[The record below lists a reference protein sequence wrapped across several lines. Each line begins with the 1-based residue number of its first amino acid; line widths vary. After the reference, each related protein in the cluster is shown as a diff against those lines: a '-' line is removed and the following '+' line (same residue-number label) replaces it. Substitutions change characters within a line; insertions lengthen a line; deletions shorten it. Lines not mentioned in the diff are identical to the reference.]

1 MASIIPRENDAGEIT
16 GWQAKIRKKGF
27 PPVSKTFLRRADAEA
42 WAKDQEVAMQRGL
55 WRDTSEAEATTL
67 GETLERYLREVT
79 PRKKGAKREAARI
92 KVWLERPIAK
102 RSLASIRGSDI
113 AAFRD
118 AERRRGLAEN
128 SIRIEIALLSHVFE
142 VARREWGMEGLQNPC
157 RTIRLPGGSKR
168 RERRLEGDEETRL
181 LDAIGKAM
189 PRSPGMRAL
198 LVVAIETGMR
208 QGELLRLRWSDVD
221 LARRVAHL
229 DDTKSGDPRDVPLS
243 LRAIEA
249 LRGLPRRI
257 DGRVFGITQDRL
269 IRGFAR
275 ACGLAEIDGLK
286 FHDLRHEA
294 ASRLAGMLQ
303 AHELAKMFGWRTL
316 QMALRYYHPRAEDL
330 ARKLG

>member
-1 MASIIPRENDAGEIT
+1 MASIVARKNEAGEIT

-55 WRDTSEAEATTL
+55 WRDTTEAEATTL
-67 GETLERYLREVT
+67 GEALERYLREVT
-79 PRKKGAKREAARI
+79 PRKKSAKREAARI
-92 KVWLERPIAK
+92 RAWLARPIAR

-118 AERRRGLAEN
+118 AERRRGMAEN
-128 SIRIEIALLSHVFE
+128 SIRLEIALLSHLFE

-157 RTIRLPGGSKR
+157 RTIRLPAGSRR
-168 RERRLEGDEETRL
+168 RERRLEGDEEPRL
-181 LDAIGKAM
+181 LDAIEKAM
-189 PRSPGMRAL
+189 PRSPGVRAL

-208 QGELLRLRWSDVD
+208 QGKLLRLRWSDID
-221 LARRVAHL
+221 LARRIAHL

-243 LRAIEA
+243 SRAVEA
-249 LRGLPRRI
+249 LRSLPRRI
-257 DGRVFGITQDRL
+257 DGRVFGVTQDAL

-275 ACGLAEIDGLK
+275 ACRLAGIENLR

-294 ASRLAGMLQ
+294 ASRLAGRLQ

-316 QMALRYYHPRAEDL
+316 SMALRYYHPRAEDL

>member
-1 MASIIPRENDAGEIT
+1 MASIVARKNEAGEIT

-55 WRDTSEAEATTL
+55 WRNTSEAEATTL
-67 GETLERYLREVT
+67 GEALERYLREVT
-79 PRKKGAKREAARI
+79 PRKKGARREAARI
-92 KVWLERPIAK
+92 RVWLARPIAK

-118 AERRRGLAEN
+118 AERRRGMAEN
-128 SIRIEIALLSHVFE
+128 SIRLEIALLSHLFE

-181 LDAIGKAM
+181 LDAIEKAM

-208 QGELLRLRWSDVD
+208 QGELLRLRWSDID
-221 LARRVAHL
+221 FARRVAHL

-243 LRAIEA
+243 SRAVEA
-249 LRGLPRRI
+249 LRSLPRRI
-257 DGRVFGITQDRL
+257 DGRVFGVTQDAL
-269 IRGFAR
+269 VSGFAR
-275 ACGLAEIDGLK
+275 ACRLAGIENLR

-294 ASRLAGMLQ
+294 ASRLAGRLQ

-316 QMALRYYHPRAEDL
+316 QMSLRYYHPRAEDL